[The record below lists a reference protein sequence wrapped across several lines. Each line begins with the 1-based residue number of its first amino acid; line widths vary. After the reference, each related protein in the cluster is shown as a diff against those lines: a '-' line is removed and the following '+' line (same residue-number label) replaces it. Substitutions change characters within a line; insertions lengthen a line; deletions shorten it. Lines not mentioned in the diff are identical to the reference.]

1 MRTLRW
7 GCLALGAGLALA
19 PALALGN
26 TVAADDHAPVGGQVG
41 KASWYGREH
50 AGHRTAS
57 GEAYDPEGLTAAH
70 RTLPLGTVIE
80 VSAHGQVVQVRVND
94 RGPFVK
100 GRVLDL
106 SAAAARV
113 LGLDRTGTAVVNIR
127 PTGAVCPANR
137 ACDAAPQQVAEAGS
151 P

>member
-1 MRTLRW
+1 MRTQLW
-7 GCLALGAGLALA
+7 GCLALGAVLALA

-26 TVAADDHAPVGGQVG
+26 TATGDDHTQVG

-57 GEAYDPEGLTAAH
+57 GESYDPEGLTAAH

-106 SAAAARV
+106 SAAAARA
-113 LGLDRTGTAVVNIR
+113 LGLDRTGTGMVSIH
-127 PTGAVCPANR
+127 PIGAVCPANR
-137 ACDAAPQQVAEAGS
+137 ACDAVPQLVAEAGS

>member
-1 MRTLRW
+1 MRTQLW
-7 GCLALGAGLALA
+7 GCLGLVAGLALT
-19 PALALGN
+19 PAFAQGSAN
-26 TVAADDHAPVGGQVG
+26 GDSPQVGPQVG

-80 VSAHGQVVQVRVND
+80 VSAHGQMVKVRVND
-94 RGPFVK
+94 RGPYVQ

-113 LGLDRTGTAVVNIR
+113 LGLDRTGTAVVSIR

-137 ACDAAPQQVAEAGS
+137 ACDAAPETVAEAGS

>member
-1 MRTLRW
+1 MRTQRW

-26 TVAADDHAPVGGQVG
+26 TTTGDDHTQVG

-137 ACDAAPQQVAEAGS
+137 ACDAVPQLVAEAGS